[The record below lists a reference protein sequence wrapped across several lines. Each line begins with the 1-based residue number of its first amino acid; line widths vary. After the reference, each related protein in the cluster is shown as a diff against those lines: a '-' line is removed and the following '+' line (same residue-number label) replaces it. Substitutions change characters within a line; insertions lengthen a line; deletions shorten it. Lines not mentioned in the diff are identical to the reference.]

1 MSHLLPD
8 RILQSGFGFW
18 SARVLLSAIEL
29 GVFTELARGPRTR
42 AQLQRKLKLD
52 AGAAGDFLDALVSL
66 KLLEREG
73 DDDAAVYVNS
83 REASAYLDARSPAD
97 LGPWLHEGHA
107 VLAAAWDSLT
117 GMLRADAAH
126 GDARRAL
133 LWRDDWLGPWAR
145 LLGDTLAQRVSF
157 AHTGTLLD
165 VQGGAADLVCA
176 LATAWPQLQAI
187 TLLPDARLDAARA
200 HVEQRGLAARVRVLP
215 LHGAWPRADTIV
227 LNRWSPACE
236 LPLSDELAL
245 ARAALPAGGR
255 VLLIDHLLD
264 DARRHDAAALM
275 AILSRRMAGEAV
287 ATRTTSAARAL
298 CEAAGFVRPECVPLL
313 GGASAVQAFV

>member
-1 MSHLLPD
+1 MTHPLPE

-42 AQLQRKLKLD
+42 AQLQRRLQLD
-52 AGAAGDFLDALVSL
+52 SHAAGDFLDALVSL

-83 REASAYLDARSPAD
+83 REAGHYLDARNAAD
-97 LGPWLHEGHA
+97 LGRWLHEGHTA
-107 VLAAAWDSLT
+107 LAAAWDQLT
-117 GMLRADAAH
+117 TMLRSDAA
-126 GDARRAL
+126 RAAPPIA
-133 LWRDDWLGPWAR
+133 WRDDWLGPWAR
-145 LLGDTLAQRVSF
+145 LLGDTLGQRQSF
-157 AHTGTLLD
+157 AHSATLLD
-165 VQGGAADLVCA
+165 VQGGAGELACA
-176 LATAWPQLQAI
+176 LATTQPHLQVT
-187 TLLPDARLDAARA
+187 TLQPASRLDATRA
-200 HVEQRGLAARVRVLP
+200 HIDKQGLAARVSVLP
-215 LHGAWPRADTIV
+215 LHAPWPQADTMV

-245 ARAALPAGGR
+245 ARAALPPGGR
-255 VLLIDHLLD
+255 LLLIDHLLD

-287 ATRTTSAARAL
+287 TTRTARTAQAL
-298 CEAAGFVRPECVPLL
+298 CTAAGFARSECMPLL
-313 GGASAVQAFV
+313 GGASVVQAFV

>member
-1 MSHLLPD
+1 MNTLLPD

-42 AQLQRKLKLD
+42 AQLQRNLKLE
-52 AGAAGDFLDALVSL
+52 ARAAGDFLDALVSL

-83 REASAYLDARSPAD
+83 REAGHYLDARSPSD
-97 LGPWLHEGHA
+97 LGHWLHEGHA
-107 VLAAAWDSLT
+107 QLASAWDQLSA
-117 GMLRADAAH
+117 MLRSDSGHDKPSAV
-126 GDARRAL
+126 
-133 LWRDDWLGPWAR
+133 WREDWLRAWAR
-145 LLGDTLAQRVSF
+145 LFGETLAQRMAF
-157 AHTGTLLD
+157 THDHTLLD

-176 LATAWPQLQAI
+176 LADALPHLRAITLVPAARLGDARALVEERRLAQRVSVQSLHDAWPQ
-187 TLLPDARLDAARA
+187 
-200 HVEQRGLAARVRVLP
+200 
-215 LHGAWPRADTIV
+215 ADTVV
-227 LNRWSPACE
+227 LNRWSPVCE

-245 ARAALPAGGR
+245 ARAVLRPGGR

-287 ATRTTSAARAL
+287 TTRTARAAQAL
-298 CEAAGFVRPECVPLL
+298 CTAAGFARTECVPLL
-313 GGASAVQAFV
+313 AGASVVQALV